1 MIWALAIAVVL
12 HLVIWLNFLQQPKKS
27 EETPTKFI
35 EVSLITKAAPIKAKQ
50 NDIVV
55 EQAQSQ
61 IAPVQPV
68 KPVEKIAAK
77 PIEKPVEKKP
87 VKPVE
92 VKKESPKPKIL
103 TVEKSEVVVKKEVI
117 KPAKSV
123 KVEQPKK
130 VEEPKKVQEPIKEK
144 PRLSLESLQQQISQV
159 GTQVRQQQVSER
171 DKYISQFSA
180 KVKRVGQEIYERG
193 TLPAGSLTTMI
204 EITADGNVKSFKI
217 TRSSGNK
224 KLDEAVENMVYS
236 GAPYSALSFQ
246 LQNEAPTLTFSR
258 TWEFFGD

>member
-1 MIWALAIAVVL
+1 MIWALGIAIVL
-12 HLVIWLNFLQQPKKS
+12 HFLIWLSFWQSPKS

-35 EVSLITKAAPIKAKQ
+35 EVSLITKAAPIKTKQ
-50 NDIVV
+50 NDHII
-55 EQAQSQ
+55 EQAQPQNLPQPSQ
-61 IAPVQPV
+61 VELV
-68 KPVEKIAAK
+68 KPVAKTIEK
-77 PIEKPVEKKP
+77 PIEKKP
-87 VKPVE
+87 IKPVE
-92 VKKESPKPKIL
+92 VKKESPKPKIV
-103 TVEKSEVVVKKEVI
+103 TVEKSDVVVKKEV
-117 KPAKSV
+117 KATKTA
-123 KVEQPKK
+123 KVEPPKK
-130 VEEPKKVQEPIKEK
+130 PQEPVKEK

-159 GTQVRQQQVSER
+159 GSEVRQQQVSER

-180 KVKRVGQEIYERG
+180 KVKRVGQGIYERG

-204 EITADGNVKSFKI
+204 EINADGSVKNFKI

-236 GAPYSALSFQ
+236 GSPYSALPFQ

>member
-1 MIWALAIAVVL
+1 MIWALGIAIIL
-12 HLVIWLNFLQQPKKS
+12 HLVIWLTFWQAPKS

-50 NDIVV
+50 ND
-55 EQAQSQ
+55 Q
-61 IAPVQPV
+61 IIQPLQPQNLLESPLAEPAKPVAAPIEKNIEKKLI
-68 KPVEKIAAK
+68 KPVES
-77 PIEKPVEKKP
+77 
-87 VKPVE
+87 
-92 VKKESPKPKIL
+92 KKESPKPKIV
-103 TVEKSEVVVKKEVI
+103 TVEKSDVVVKKEV
-117 KPAKSV
+117 KATKTA
-123 KVEQPKK
+123 KVEPPKK
-130 VEEPKKVQEPIKEK
+130 PQEPVKEK

-159 GTQVRQQQVSER
+159 GSEVRQQQVSER

-180 KVKRVGQEIYERG
+180 KVKRVGQGIYERG

-204 EITADGNVKSFKI
+204 EINADGSVKNFKI

>member
-1 MIWALAIAVVL
+1 MIWALAIAIAL
-12 HLVIWLNFLQQPKKS
+12 HLVIWLNFLEQPKS

-35 EVSLITKAAPIKAKQ
+35 EVSIITQAAPIKAKQ
-50 NDIVV
+50 NDHVV
-55 EQAQSQ
+55 EQAQPQ
-61 IAPVQPV
+61 ILPVQPV
-68 KPVEKIAAK
+68 
-77 PIEKPVEKKP
+77 KPVEKKP

-92 VKKESPKPKIL
+92 SKKESPKPKIV
-103 TVEKSEVVVKKEVI
+103 TIEKSDVTVKKEVKPI
-117 KPAKSV
+117 KSS
-123 KVEQPKK
+123 KVEPPKK
-130 VEEPKKVQEPIKEK
+130 FEEPVKEK

-159 GTQVRQQQVSER
+159 GSEVRQQQVTER
-171 DKYISQFSA
+171 DKYISQFSS
-180 KVKRVGQEIYERG
+180 KVKRVGQGIYERG

-204 EITADGNVKSFKI
+204 EINADGSVKNFKI

-236 GAPYSALSFQ
+236 GAPYSALPFQ

>member
-1 MIWALAIAVVL
+1 MIWALAIAVAL
-12 HLVIWLNFLQQPKKS
+12 HLVIWLNFLGQPKS
-27 EETPTKFI
+27 EKKPTKFI

-50 NDIVV
+50 NDSVILP
-55 EQAQSQ
+55 AQPQ
-61 IAPVQPV
+61 ILPAQPV
-68 KPVEKIAAK
+68 KPVEKIAEK
-77 PIEKPVEKKP
+77 PIEKPVEKKA

-92 VKKESPKPKIL
+92 IKKESPKPKIV
-103 TVEKSEVVVKKEVI
+103 TVEKSDVSVKKEV
-117 KPAKSV
+117 KTTKSE
-123 KVEQPKK
+123 KVETLKK
-130 VEEPKKVQEPIKEK
+130 VEEPVKEK

-171 DKYISQFSA
+171 DKYISQFSS
-180 KVKRVGQEIYERG
+180 KVKRVGQGIYERG

-204 EITADGNVKSFKI
+204 EINADGSIKNFKI

-236 GAPYSALSFQ
+236 GAPYSALPFQ
-246 LQNEAPTLTFSR
+246 LQNEEPTLTFSR